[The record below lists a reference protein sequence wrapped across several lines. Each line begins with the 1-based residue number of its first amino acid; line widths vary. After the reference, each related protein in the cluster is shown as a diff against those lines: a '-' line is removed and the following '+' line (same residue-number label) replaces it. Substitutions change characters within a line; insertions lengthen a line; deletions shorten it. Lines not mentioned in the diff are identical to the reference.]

1 MADMQRLCHVGSAV
15 VHNDGLTVA
24 FFLHTKLFFLCHAI
38 HVISKI
44 SCIQADVDEARHHG
58 IDLGKHVVAV

>member
-24 FFLHTKLFFLCHAI
+24 FFLHTKLLFPGHAV
-38 HVISKI
+38 HEISKI
-44 SCIQADVDEARHHG
+44 SG
-58 IDLGKHVVAV
+58 I